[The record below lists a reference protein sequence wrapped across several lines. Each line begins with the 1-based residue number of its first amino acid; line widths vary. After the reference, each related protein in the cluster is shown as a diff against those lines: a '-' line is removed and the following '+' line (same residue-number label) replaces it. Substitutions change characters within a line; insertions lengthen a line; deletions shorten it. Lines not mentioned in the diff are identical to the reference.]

1 MGAPSK
7 EGVALRADVEQ
18 AVLAAAEKLGAE
30 AGIDTAGIVRHFSG
44 RGAADSTL
52 FRWCRE
58 IIKSGKPGQHVAK
71 QVKRAADRRVAR
83 SAAYPEAAAAEVRAE
98 LAATLPA
105 VVRVDDVLGGA
116 AGGKVV
122 GVIDRLQRLMA
133 DLEMLIAHAKTEDGK
148 VRNARLL
155 GTSLEQMRRC
165 LETGVRLHQA
175 MRETDQVDR
184 LQNAIIDAIAEE
196 SPELAARV
204 YLKIDAIAA
213 NWGG

>member
-7 EGVALRADVEQ
+7 EGAALRAEVEQ

-30 AGIDTAGIVRHFSG
+30 AGIDTAGIVRHFGG
-44 RGAADSTL
+44 RGVADSTL

-83 SAAYPEAAAAEVRAE
+83 SAADPETAAAEVRAD
-98 LAATLPA
+98 LASTLPA

-122 GVIDRLQRLMA
+122 GVIERLQVVMT
-133 DLEMLIAHAKTEDGK
+133 DIEMLIRHAKTDDGK

-184 LQNAIIDAIAEE
+184 LQNAILDAIAEE
-196 SPELAARV
+196 APDLAVRI
-204 YLKIDAIAA
+204 YRKLDGIAA
-213 NWGG
+213 GWGG

>member
-7 EGVALRADVEQ
+7 EGAALRAEVEQ

-30 AGIDTAGIVRHFSG
+30 TGIDTAGIVRQFSG

-58 IIKSGKPGQHVAK
+58 IIKSGKPGQHVVK

-83 SAAYPEAAAAEVRAE
+83 SAADPEAATAEVRAE
-98 LAATLPA
+98 LASTLPA

-122 GVIDRLQRLMA
+122 GVIDRLQRLMT
-133 DLEMLIAHAKTEDGK
+133 DLEMLIAYAKTDEGK

-175 MRETDQVDR
+175 MREVDEVDR
-184 LQNAIIDAIAEE
+184 LQKAVIDAIAEE
-196 SPELAARV
+196 SPDLARRI

-213 NWGG
+213 SWGG